1 MKYLV
6 LHLEIIEERLDREF
20 DLSLITTSPS
30 VIYKVYKTDGEIV
43 ELYNPSDLPVPND
56 YLEIKFSKSEIYENE
71 RNLSII
77 PHGNRFNYL
86 DFNKL

>member
-1 MKYLV
+1 MQLV
-6 LHLEIIEERLDREF
+6 EKNTLLNGICIIKWGEIIKEAL
-20 DLSLITTSPS
+20 
-30 VIYKVYKTDGEIV
+30 
-43 ELYNPSDLPVPND
+43 PND

>member
-1 MKYLV
+1 MQLV
-6 LHLEIIEERLDREF
+6 EKNTLPNGICIIELGEIIKEAL
-20 DLSLITTSPS
+20 
-30 VIYKVYKTDGEIV
+30 
-43 ELYNPSDLPVPND
+43 PND

>member
-1 MKYLV
+1 MFTGCLILKSFMQLV
-6 LHLEIIEERLDREF
+6 EKNTLPNGICIIEWGEIIKEAL
-20 DLSLITTSPS
+20 
-30 VIYKVYKTDGEIV
+30 
-43 ELYNPSDLPVPND
+43 PND

>member
-1 MKYLV
+1 MLNGICIIEWG
-6 LHLEIIEERLDREF
+6 EIIKEAL
-20 DLSLITTSPS
+20 
-30 VIYKVYKTDGEIV
+30 
-43 ELYNPSDLPVPND
+43 PND
-56 YLEIKFSKSEIYENE
+56 YLEIKFYKSEIYENE

>member
-1 MKYLV
+1 MQLV
-6 LHLEIIEERLDREF
+6 EKNTLPNGICIIEWGEIIKEAL
-20 DLSLITTSPS
+20 
-30 VIYKVYKTDGEIV
+30 
-43 ELYNPSDLPVPND
+43 PND